1 MWCLVNQCLCISV
14 YKKNNWIINIEVLHT
29 LNNKLDDEIKNHDL
43 GTNRDLLL
51 NIVLEVLRIAIREE
65 KEIKRI

>member
-1 MWCLVNQCLCISV
+1 M
-14 YKKNNWIINIEVLHT
+14 NNKYQGIT
-29 LNNKLDDEIKNHDL
+29 LNNKLDDEIKIHDL

-51 NIVLEVLRIAIREE
+51 NIVLEVLPIAIRED

>member
-1 MWCLVNQCLCISV
+1 MKASKI
-14 YKKNNWIINIEVLHT
+14 NWIINIEVLHT

-43 GTNRDLLL
+43 GTNRYLLL
-51 NIVLEVLRIAIREE
+51 NIVLEVLCIAIREE